1 METAS
6 TKVTSVWRLNGVE
19 ILTWKTHR
27 YSVDFESQIHIK
39 ISTLNGCPTFH
50 VDLPFKIDAISTN
63 FPRGIST
70 PNCWKIDK
78 DVSIGM
84 PFFLPFTLEN
94 EFFQTFWSLN
104 THFNEQFTV
113 KHWEKKF
120 GMKFLEGFSGR
131 FCTNITKHYGNLNIK
146 CVLMISPKI
155 YSK

>member
-6 TKVTSVWRLNGVE
+6 TKVTSVWRLKDIE
-19 ILTWKTHR
+19 KLTWKTHR
-27 YSVDFESQIHIK
+27 YSVDFESQIHLK

-104 THFNEQFTV
+104 AHFNEQFTV
-113 KHWEKKF
+113 KHWEKNLVWSFWKV
-120 GMKFLEGFSGR
+120 FLVVFAL
-131 FCTNITKHYGNLNIK
+131 T
-146 CVLMISPKI
+146 SPSTMVI
-155 YSK
+155 